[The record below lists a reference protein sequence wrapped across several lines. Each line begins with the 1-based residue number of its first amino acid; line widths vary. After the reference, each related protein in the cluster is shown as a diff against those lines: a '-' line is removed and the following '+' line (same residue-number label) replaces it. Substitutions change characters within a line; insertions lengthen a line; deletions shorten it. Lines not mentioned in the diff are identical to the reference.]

1 MGFFCVLSCC
11 GSCVVQILFVSL
23 QKTKRKDMNEGYYLI
38 ILQTVCLTTEAC
50 MALMLVF
57 SRFHL
62 TQHDRKYESTR
73 WLLFTGMVLQVVHYW
88 AQIRFGFRAQGD
100 DVGAVVNILFYS
112 PAAYIVSYSTT
123 KMACGHKRLKRF
135 VVVAAVS
142 MALIYITFIA
152 GWFVYRS
159 LHMEHA
165 LYMMAVIFLSTMIY
179 FIVYPLREIRKVRRM
194 VEDETAND
202 IENYNIYMRIGTLLT
217 FSLAA
222 LIPITIFSTTMLLI
236 FGPLFLLAMFFYMV
250 SFVALGFNMKTI
262 SDIID
267 SPETDEPATTE
278 KMDSLLVEEIER
290 KIANWIAV
298 RGFSNPDVNLT
309 TMAMTLSVEKKY
321 LTQFFA
327 EQKGLTFRMWLSD
340 IRIAE
345 VKRMLLSHK
354 EYTHEGIAMEC
365 GYSSRTW
372 MQHRF
377 KAVTGMTPA
386 EWRNRKLKN

>member
-1 MGFFCVLSCC
+1 MS
-11 GSCVVQILFVSL
+11 
-23 QKTKRKDMNEGYYLI
+23 EGYYLI
-38 ILQTVCLTTEAC
+38 ILQTICLTVEAC
-50 MALMLVF
+50 MALMLIF

-73 WLLFTGMVLQVVHYW
+73 WLLFTGTLLQVIHYW
-88 AQIRFGFRAQGD
+88 AQIHFGFRAQGD

-123 KMACGHKRLKRF
+123 KMACGHKHLKRF
-135 VVVAAVS
+135 VIVAAVS
-142 MALIYITFIA
+142 MVLIYATFIT
-152 GWFVYRS
+152 GWFTYRS

-165 LYMMAVIFLSTMIY
+165 LYGMAGIFLATMIY
-179 FIVYPLREIRKVRRM
+179 FIVYPLNEIRKVRRM

-202 IENYNIYMRIGTLLT
+202 IENYNIYMRVGTILT

-250 SFVALGFNMKTI
+250 SFIALGFNMKTI

-267 SPETDEPATTE
+267 SPETDDTATVE
-278 KMDSLLVEEIER
+278 KMNPQLVEEIEK
-290 KIANWIAV
+290 KIQDWIAV
-298 RGFSNPDVNLT
+298 RGFSNPDVNLSS
-309 TMAMTLSVEKKY
+309 MSMTLSVEKKL

-340 IRIAE
+340 MRIAE

-386 EWRNRKLKN
+386 EWRNKMNRT